1 MVCCI
6 TPDVSLTD
14 SHCRYCQHAGRALV
28 MVLGLRSTA
37 SNWNPDLLQTLA
49 AKRQVI
55 IFDNRGNGPVIVF
68 WTILDVC
75 PENCY

>member
-1 MVCCI
+1 
-6 TPDVSLTD
+6 
-14 SHCRYCQHAGRALV
+14 